1 MSRCVCCGADLP
13 FGATKCKYCGAA
25 APVSLQTTEPQTEFV
40 QDCNQVPVQPQ
51 NQQESPISNSQMADV
66 LQAWLLNNAITADA
80 VRNAAE
86 ATRIAAEATRIAAE
100 MVRNGKS
107 ASNGD
112 MSNNADAFSRSEE
125 STGTR
130 NIFASSDWKEVW
142 KAKGLE
148 NRYLGIV
155 LTNTKG
161 LKNPDAFTSALNSY
175 LDYKSQ
181 DGIDYYVLDLNNQA
195 IEEIDARDVEDIT
208 LNILFPL
215 YLVTVPHYLMI
226 VGDSTVV
233 PSMDWDNVSDVYDDN
248 VPSDLPYL
256 TLDTTSPWDGVE
268 YGFEN
273 VTQVGR
279 VPAKAKN
286 GFSEAI
292 AYFERVKNFKG
303 YTATKSFAYSA
314 YVWQRTTVAE
324 FSHLNPNT
332 ITSPKYTCNPDD
344 AGSDG
349 LWLLEQLSPEYNM
362 VCFNLHGS
370 DETHIWSGQ
379 LGEYF
384 YPDAFEQ
391 GLLPQNNGYVLLT
404 EACYGARPTCS
415 DSIVVN
421 ALQNGCMAF
430 VGSSRVAYGWD
441 NGQIG
446 CADIIA
452 QHFTYHVAKGETVG
466 NAFLKALTELTN
478 REMSEI
484 EIKTLAEFSLYG
496 DPSVKL
502 ITANAH
508 AMQKGKKSG
517 SAVKYSKPKKDK
529 SRAIL
534 LASCDGSMAKGGNNS
549 RIVPFSHYSAK
560 EQSQMKIMANYV
572 SKVGNDYVAK
582 NFASMGKVKPN
593 VFKVVGKEEYRAV
606 YAKKVGGI
614 KLIVQMHMDGKGNM
628 KRVYHSK

>member
-1 MSRCVCCGADLP
+1 MSRCVCCGAELP
-13 FGATKCKYCGAA
+13 FGATKCKYCGTD
-25 APVSLQTTEPQTEFV
+25 APVSLQTAEPQTEFV
-40 QDCNQVPVQPQ
+40 QNYNQAPPQTQ
-51 NQQESPISNSQMADV
+51 NQQQGQISNSQMADV
-66 LQAWLLNNAITADA
+66 LQAWLLNNALTADA

-86 ATRIAAEATRIAAE
+86 ATRMAAEATRIAAE
-100 MVRNGKS
+100 AIRNGKS
-107 ASNGD
+107 CPSGNE
-112 MSNNADAFSRSEE
+112 DAFSGSEGGE
-125 STGTR
+125 GTR
-130 NIFASSDWKEVW
+130 NIFASSDWKEIW

-161 LKNPDAFTSALNSY
+161 LKNPDAFMASLNSY
-175 LDYKSQ
+175 LAYKSQ
-181 DGIDYYVLDLNNQA
+181 NEIDYYLLDLNNQA
-195 IEEIDARDVEDIT
+195 IDDIDADDIDDIL

-233 PSMDWDNVSDVYDDN
+233 PMMDWDNVSDVYDDT

-268 YGFEN
+268 YSFEN
-273 VTQVGR
+273 ITQLGR
-279 VPAKAKN
+279 IPAKAKN

-292 AYFERVKNFKG
+292 AYFERAKNFAG
-303 YTATKSFAYSA
+303 YTSTNSFAYSA

-324 FSHLNPNT
+324 FSHLNPNL
-332 ITSPKYTCNPDD
+332 ITSPKYTSNPKD

-349 LWLLEQLSPEYNM
+349 LWLLEQLSPDYNM

-384 YPDAFEQ
+384 YPDAFEKR
-391 GLLPQNNGYVLLT
+391 LLPQNNGYVLLT
-404 EACYGARPTCS
+404 EACYGARPTYS

-430 VGSSRVAYGWD
+430 VGSTRVAYGWD

-452 QHFTYHVAKGETVG
+452 QQFTYHVAKGETVG
-466 NAFLKALTELTN
+466 ESFLKALSELSN

-484 EIKTLAEFSLYG
+484 EIKTLAEFALYG

-502 ITANAH
+502 IKPNAH
-508 AMQKGKKSG
+508 SMQKSKKFG
-517 SAVKYSKPKKDK
+517 ATAKYSKPKKDK

-534 LASCDGSMAKGGNNS
+534 LASCDGSMAKGKNS

-560 EQSQMKIMANYV
+560 EQSQMKMMANYV

-582 NFASMGKVKPN
+582 NFASVANVKPN

-614 KLIVQMHMDGKGNM
+614 KVIVHMHMDGKGNM